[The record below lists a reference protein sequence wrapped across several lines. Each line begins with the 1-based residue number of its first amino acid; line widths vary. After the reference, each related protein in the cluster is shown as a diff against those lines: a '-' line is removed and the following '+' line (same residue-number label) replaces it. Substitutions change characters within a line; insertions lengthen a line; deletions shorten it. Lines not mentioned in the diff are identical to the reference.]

1 MVSAVMQLQPKEF
14 GWALFYKGV
23 RVANAHLSYNARRR
37 DYLFFESDGVW
48 HRWLIEMLDNTHLN
62 QKALIEMFV
71 GCLRR
76 RGFNITRHEFHPD
89 CTFTIDGTGVY
100 LMSRRRVIASTKKPL
115 SEFVWHLTSDL
126 HRRSESVYRKLSNSL
141 RHDYKQH
148 IVIEGHA
155 DHGHRASTVRARGYS
170 YQNHSLYLNS
180 LHIEGKI
187 IAKLYDSV
195 PQYSHLHGLVLGR
208 FMRRP
213 FSYAVVYRDVPA
225 HVLVQRIR
233 RTLENYYG
241 IQFSKRN
248 LEVCYVPLKG
258 SITPEGTTLIHNDR
272 GQVMA
277 ACTDGY
283 YLTRRAI
290 RDRMYL
296 GGSHFD
302 MHLNHYPNLRR
313 IFADH
318 FETMVRVEQA
328 SMFDDEPGRLSFT
341 ALQYGG
347 MHLLPHDT
355 MTTAKEVNDDVDG
368 CETAA

>member
-14 GWALFYKGV
+14 GWAMFYKGV

-48 HRWLIEMLDNTHLN
+48 HRWLIEMLDNTGLN
-62 QKALIEMFV
+62 QKALIEMFI

-76 RGFNITRHEFHPD
+76 RGFEIGRYEFRPD
-89 CTFTIDGTGVY
+89 CTFSVDADGVY
-100 LMSRRRVIASTKKPL
+100 LLSRKRVIAGSKKPL
-115 SEFVWHLTSDL
+115 NEFVWHLASDP

-141 RHDYKQH
+141 RHDYKQF
-148 IVIEGHA
+148 ILIDGTA
-155 DHGHRASTVRARGYS
+155 DHGHRSKMVQARGYS
-170 YQNHSLYLNS
+170 YQNHSLYLKS
-180 LHIEGKI
+180 LHIEGKV

-213 FSYAVVYRDVPA
+213 FAYAVVYRDVPE
-225 HVLVQRIR
+225 HVLVNRIKR
-233 RTLENYYG
+233 ALENYYG
-241 IQFSKRN
+241 IQFSKRH
-248 LEVCYVPLKG
+248 LEVCYAPIKG
-258 SITPEGTTLIHNDR
+258 SITPEGSALIHNNR
-272 GQVMA
+272 GHVMA

-283 YLTRRAI
+283 YLNRREI

-296 GGSHFD
+296 GGLTFD
-302 MHLNHYPNLRR
+302 LHLSNYPNIRR

-318 FETMVRVEQA
+318 IETMVRIEQEN
-328 SMFDDEPGRLSFT
+328 MLDEEPGRVSFT

-347 MHLLPHDT
+347 MHLRPQENL
-355 MTTAKEVNDDVDG
+355 DDV
-368 CETAA
+368 A